1 MTQIFGVTID
11 LSHFHN
17 FHLEY
22 SFSAN
27 VDRRLFIIPAIIIPT
42 YYIGKGIYWMV
53 HAMLQSEL
61 LKRASG
67 QDNRGGKISESEQSI
82 FKTEEVSTGVGYNGI
97 TSVASGSEK
106 HDTKADEIPSEGV
119 QHSTKA
125 QQVSASA
132 VKHLSYEAKDVSE
145 SAQINAKVKDTF
157 SGAQLLNDR
166 CKEVSGSSETRGDDS
181 IPVQTNYEDYD
192 WKNFDWEREPIIYC
206 RCAEGSPY

>member
-1 MTQIFGVTID
+1 MLPQHNMLIRSINSMTQIFGVTID

-82 FKTEEVSTGVGYNGI
+82 FKTEEVSTGVGY
-97 TSVASGSEK
+97 T
-106 HDTKADEIPSEGV
+106 
-119 QHSTKA
+119 
-125 QQVSASA
+125 A